1 MKRLPR
7 HSTILAFLCCV
18 ALPSSAAEYSTA
30 LLRMEIPPGFEGPAI
45 QHPEPGLKLVGYG
58 KAYPDGVGK
67 TLLLVTTYEYGIGLD
82 KLNDVQRGEEAGK
95 YLQKLLDGVRQ
106 SRVNFSATAPTPT
119 RLGGVPAMRSE
130 WRGEAHGRRMS
141 GFMYCAVPG
150 NKLACFHTQDFEGA
164 PPGNRQAAVAA
175 IEGVVFRKQR

>member
-1 MKRLPR
+1 MSRRLG
-7 HSTILAFLCCV
+7 SILLLLA
-18 ALPSSAAEYSTA
+18 ALPAAAAEYSTA
-30 LLRMEIPPGFEGPAI
+30 LLRIEIPPGFEGPNI
-45 QHPEPGLKLVGYG
+45 QYPEPGLKLIGYG
-58 KAYPDGVGK
+58 KTYPEGVGK
-67 TLLLVTTYEYGIGLD
+67 TLLLITTYEYGLGLD
-82 KLNDVQRGEEAGK
+82 KLSDGQRSEAAGK
-95 YLQKLLDGVRQ
+95 YLQQMLDGVRQ
-106 SRVNFSATAPTPT
+106 SRVNFSATIPVPM
-119 RLGGVPAMRSE
+119 RLGGAPAMRAE